1 MKCLLF
7 APAEYFDDNAA
18 KIQLAR
24 TLSSSFRI
32 HANTNTSSDSTDDQP
47 PCQQQSPTSTQ
58 QPSIL
63 PSEVSPPLV
72 YVLCV
77 PISAELESEWRGVTH
92 VIRENKNLSSVLP
105 LHIHWKT
112 TTIFLLTQQTVH
124 LEKFEESFRER
135 LSKINIQQ
143 TDLYNFETKSGQVL
157 QKHSCFEKTD
167 QAMKNLAHA
176 MLSLSN
182 CIASNV
188 ENLEKLIEKINTR
201 DYVVSDRSH
210 RSSVRTSLHLAYRRT
225 CICLWNGCYP

>member
-1 MKCLLF
+1 M
-7 APAEYFDDNAA
+7 
-18 KIQLAR
+18 
-24 TLSSSFRI
+24 
-32 HANTNTSSDSTDDQP
+32 
-47 PCQQQSPTSTQ
+47 
-58 QPSIL
+58 
-63 PSEVSPPLV
+63 V

-105 LHIHWKT
+105 LHTHWKT
-112 TTIFLLTQQTVH
+112 TTIFLLTQQINDV
-124 LEKFEESFRER
+124 EKFEKSFRER
-135 LSKINIQQ
+135 LSKINVQQ

-188 ENLEKLIEKINTR
+188 ENLEKIIEKSNTR
-201 DYVVSDRSH
+201 DYVVSD
-210 RSSVRTSLHLAYRRT
+210 TSLIKHHRNLFSRFSILKNVHLHLEWISFVRRVSMPHNV
-225 CICLWNGCYP
+225 IMKR